1 MFGPIGGTELL
12 LILVIALIVF
22 GPRKL
27 PEIGKSM
34 GRMMAEF
41 RRASNEF
48 KRTIEDEVEAE
59 KVPPPPAI
67 PADITP
73 PTAYDPVTETSAP
86 VPAAE
91 GHAAPPADTPAA
103 ADVPPPTD
111 TPAPVTPAAPDEP
124 TVSRDAVPSTTPEP
138 R

>member
-12 LILVIALIVF
+12 LILVIALIIF

-27 PEIGKSM
+27 PDIGKSM
-34 GRMMAEF
+34 GKMMAEF

-59 KVPPPPAI
+59 KFSTSPPPVE
-67 PADITP
+67 TP
-73 PTAYDPVTETSAP
+73 PGGYDPVTESNVPAP
-86 VPAAE
+86 PAAE
-91 GHAAPPADTPAA
+91 TTAPAPPEEPVVSREAET
-103 ADVPPPTD
+103 PPP
-111 TPAPVTPAAPDEP
+111 
-124 TVSRDAVPSTTPEP
+124 SEP

>member
-12 LILVIALIVF
+12 LILVIALIIF

-27 PEIGKSM
+27 PDIGKSM

-59 KVPPPPAI
+59 KISTSPA
-67 PADITP
+67 PVETP
-73 PTAYDPVTETSAP
+73 PGGYDPVTETTAP
-86 VPAAE
+86 APAAE
-91 GHAAPPADTPAA
+91 TTAPPP
-103 ADVPPPTD
+103 
-111 TPAPVTPAAPDEP
+111 PAPEQP
-124 TVSRDAVPSTTPEP
+124 TVSREAEPPPPSEP

>member
-12 LILVIALIVF
+12 LILVIALIIF

-27 PEIGKSM
+27 PDIGKSM

-59 KVPPPPAI
+59 KMTPTPTPTPTTNPTTDTPPAG
-67 PADITP
+67 
-73 PTAYDPVTETSAP
+73 YDPVTESSAP
-86 VPAAE
+86 ATT
-91 GHAAPPADTPAA
+91 APTPDPTPDPTPTPAS
-103 ADVPPPTD
+103 PE
-111 TPAPVTPAAPDEP
+111 EP
-124 TVSRDAVPSTTPEP
+124 TVSRDAVPTPIEP